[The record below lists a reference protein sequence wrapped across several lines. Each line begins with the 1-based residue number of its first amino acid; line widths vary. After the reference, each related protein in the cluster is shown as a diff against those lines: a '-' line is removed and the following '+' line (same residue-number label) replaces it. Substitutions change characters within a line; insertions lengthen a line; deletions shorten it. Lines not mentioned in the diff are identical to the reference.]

1 MEPETAMSLSRS
13 LKRTRRHAFQVLVV
27 SADSKRTSAVFDL
40 LKGAG
45 HDVVAAF
52 GFNEAVRTL
61 ADYSPD
67 LMIAELRLGAFNG
80 LHLVIRSKIAH
91 PALRTIV
98 VDRNHDPV
106 LQLDAEG
113 LGALYLVEPVPDSDL
128 LAHVSR
134 IRGDAA
140 PHRRWPRKELPAGSL
155 VARVARGTVPIVDL
169 SYGGLRLELPDPED
183 AASGIDVTLPGVG
196 VAIRAKPVWT
206 CPAPSGSFWCG
217 AQLSDLNPQAVST
230 WRRLV
235 DSYMTPAT

>member
-1 MEPETAMSLSRS
+1 MSLSRS
-13 LKRTRRHAFQVLVV
+13 LTRTRRHPFQVLVV
-27 SADSKRTSAVFDL
+27 SADAKRASAAFDI
-40 LKGAG
+40 LKSTG

-52 GFNEAVRTL
+52 GFDEAVRTL
-61 ADYSPD
+61 ADCSPD
-67 LMIAELRLGAFNG
+67 LMIAEVRLGAFNG
-80 LHLVIRSKIAH
+80 LHLVIKSQMAH

-106 LQLDAEG
+106 LQSDAER
-113 LGALYLVEPVPDSDL
+113 LGALYLVEPVLEADL

-134 IRGDAA
+134 MRAEVA
-140 PHRRWPRKELPAGSL
+140 PHRRWPRKELPAGLL
-155 VARVARGTVPIVDL
+155 VARVARGTVPVVDL

-196 VAIRAKPVWT
+196 VAIKAKPVWT

-217 AQLSDLNPQAVST
+217 AQLSEPNPQVVSS

-235 DSYMTPAT
+235 DSYMTPTT